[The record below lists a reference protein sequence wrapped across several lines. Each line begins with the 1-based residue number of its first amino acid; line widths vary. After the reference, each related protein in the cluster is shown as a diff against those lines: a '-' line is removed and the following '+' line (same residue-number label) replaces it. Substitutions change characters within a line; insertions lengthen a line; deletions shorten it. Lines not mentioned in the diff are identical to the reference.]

1 MASSCSN
8 ALLDGRTMDHKEMA
22 AIAADRLA
30 GRQPEDDDVPM
41 ENMVVDDP
49 APTPSSAPSSPVH
62 CTMTIGEARAQ
73 YMDRVRQ
80 MREQQFR
87 DAQADAAY
95 NHHLLQEHLQAAER
109 AEQEA
114 LLDSYRS
121 ARKGRLERC
130 RYRMRVAE
138 AAAAYKEAS
147 KEGDEAGEALFG
159 ETEDEAEDNAGS
171 DESPLRWRRRCP
183 APPRSRGANN
193 EAEDIAGSAEAPPC
207 R

>member
-1 MASSCSN
+1 MASSRSS
-8 ALLDGRTMDHKEMA
+8 ALRDGRTTDHKEMA

-73 YMDRVRQ
+73 YMDTVRQ
-80 MREQQFR
+80 KRQEQFR
-87 DAQADAAY
+87 EAHADAAY
-95 NHHLLQEHLQAAER
+95 NHHLLQEHLQAEEQIAAER

-121 ARKGRLERC
+121 ARKGRLERW

-171 DESPLRWRRRCP
+171 DESPLR
-183 APPRSRGANN
+183 
-193 EAEDIAGSAEAPPC
+193 
-207 R
+207 